1 MKGISTIIATIIM
14 VVITIGLISVAYL
27 YMSGLITS
35 RTTQNIQ
42 LADAFCR
49 ASDKHIIALIKN
61 IGTVSIPDA
70 NLNVV
75 LRGTTSARTCNPAL
89 PLPAGSTT
97 SCDITTAGVTGPNEL
112 RIIGPANAV
121 GGTVNCP

>member
-49 ASDKHIIALIKN
+49 ASDKHLIVLVKN
-61 IGTVSIPDA
+61 IGTNSIPT
-70 NLNVV
+70 LSYV
-75 LRGTTSARTCNPAL
+75 LRGSSSVATCNPAL

>member
-61 IGTVSIPDA
+61 IGTVSIADA

-75 LRGTTSARTCNPAL
+75 LRGSSSLRTCTPAL
-89 PLPAGSTT
+89 PLAAGATT
-97 SCDITTAGVTGPNEL
+97 SCDVTTAGVTGPNDL

>member
-1 MKGISTIIATIIM
+1 MKGISTIIATIMM

-42 LADAFCR
+42 LVDAFCR
-49 ASDKHIIALIKN
+49 ASDKHIIALVKN
-61 IGTVSIPDA
+61 IGTTSIST
-70 NLNVV
+70 LSFVV
-75 LRGTTSARTCNPAL
+75 RGSTGAATYNPGL
-89 PLPAGSTT
+89 PLAAGATT
-97 SCDITTAGVTGPNEL
+97 SCDITPVGTTGPNEL